1 MNRLKTNALLQTL
14 MFFACGLLSFGVTT
28 DVAAK
33 IVFRVDGDL
42 YIMNDDG
49 SRRRRLTHNTTAKDS
64 RPRWS
69 PDGTQIVFVRYI
81 DKGNMHSSEVFIINA
96 DGTDPQRLT
105 HNKVSEGYPSW
116 SLDGQHIVF
125 QSALTGNR
133 EVYVIDVATRIC
145 TQLTF
150 TEEHQGSTAPDWSPD
165 GSQIT
170 FERFIGVG
178 AGFGAGFGEKI
189 IYVMSAAGQH
199 QRPLQPHRRLDDEV
213 MQFEPRWSTD
223 GQRVLFDDC
232 KWVGDRTK
240 CRLSFARIGG
250 TAHVIKD
257 IYNRFGDNFLVSY
270 AGWMENDGAILFAM
284 KRLDKP
290 SPNYDIFC
298 F

>member
-1 MNRLKTNALLQTL
+1 MNPLKTNALLQAL
-14 MFFACGLLSFGVTT
+14 MFFACGLLSFCVTTGVT
-28 DVAAK
+28 AK

-116 SLDGQHIVF
+116 SPDGQHIVF

-133 EVYVIDVATRIC
+133 EVYVMDVATRTR

-150 TEEHQGSTAPDWSPD
+150 EAD
-165 GSQIT
+165 
-170 FERFIGVG
+170 
-178 AGFGAGFGEKI
+178 
-189 IYVMSAAGQH
+189 QH
-199 QRPLQPHRRLDDEV
+199 RIE
-213 MQFEPRWSTD
+213 
-223 GQRVLFDDC
+223 
-232 KWVGDRTK
+232 
-240 CRLSFARIGG
+240 LSCLGNVHHCLNPA
-250 TAHVIKD
+250 
-257 IYNRFGDNFLVSY
+257 
-270 AGWMENDGAILFAM
+270 
-284 KRLDKP
+284 
-290 SPNYDIFC
+290 
-298 F
+298 